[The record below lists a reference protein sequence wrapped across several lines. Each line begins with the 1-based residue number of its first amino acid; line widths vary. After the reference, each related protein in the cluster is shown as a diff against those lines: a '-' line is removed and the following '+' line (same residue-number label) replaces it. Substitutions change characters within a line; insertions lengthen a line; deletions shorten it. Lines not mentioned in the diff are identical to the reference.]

1 MKTDYQRMRE
11 HLPRIYK
18 PGSRNDIAVNLCILL
33 YRDDAAARVL
43 SKTAFIQ
50 AVEASELLDE
60 IDNEDLLYRVEIIFP
75 YLESWWNSGIDNY
88 LIDWDY
94 WSMQVED

>member
-33 YRDDAAARVL
+33 YMEDAEAREL

-50 AVEASELLDE
+50 A
-60 IDNEDLLYRVEIIFP
+60 IDAGDIIDDDSNEDLLDRVRIIHP
-75 YLESWWNSGIDNY
+75 YLWSWWCSGIGDY

-94 WSMQVED
+94 WSMQIED

>member
-11 HLPRIYK
+11 QLPRIYK
-18 PGSRNDIAVNLCILL
+18 PGSRNDIAVNLCILF
-33 YRDDAAARVL
+33 YRDHAEARAL
-43 SKTAFIQ
+43 DEEAFVQ
-50 AVEASELLDE
+50 AIGASELIDE
-60 IDNEDLLYRVEIIFP
+60 ESNEDLLDRVEIIFP
-75 YLESWWNSGIDNY
+75 YLESWWNLGIDDY

>member
-18 PGSRNDIAVNLCILL
+18 PGSRNDVAVNLCILL
-33 YRDDAAARVL
+33 YRDDAEAREL
-43 SKTAFIQ
+43 STSAFVQ
-50 AVEASELLDE
+50 AIDASDLIDE
-60 IDNEDLLYRVEIIFP
+60 ESNEDLLDRARIIHP
-75 YLESWWNSGIDNY
+75 YLRGWWNSCIDNY

-94 WSMQVED
+94 WSMHVED